1 MLVIMGVSSW
11 WPFKQLAGFDMRNK
25 EPGKRQEDV
34 SRAEHR
40 RTCLYRLAIPQ
51 AVLAAL
57 ALTNSHVQIIN
68 RISSGYPLWYWYIS
82 FCTLEYGNTTHAALK
97 PRFLVQAMV
106 LYGFIQ
112 GGLFASFLPPA

>member
-11 WPFKQLAGFDMRNK
+11 WPFQSPLDFDIRNK
-25 EPGKRQEDV
+25 EPRKREEV
-34 SRAEHR
+34 SQAEHR

-57 ALTNSHVQIIN
+57 ALTNYHVQIIN

-82 FCTLEYGNTTHAALK
+82 VCVLEYGNTFHPVLK
-97 PRFLVQAMV
+97 PRLLVQAMV
-106 LYGFIQ
+106 LYSFIQ
-112 GGLFASFLPPA
+112 VGLFASFLPPA